1 MQLTLGPILYY
12 WPKARLDVFYAGVA
26 AAPIER
32 VYLGEAVC
40 SRRHEYRLADWLETA
55 DRLAAAGK
63 EVVLSAQVLM
73 ESESDLKALR
83 HLAANGRFLLE
94 ANDMGAVHVVAGRAP
109 FVAGPHLNI
118 YNAPTLAFIAS
129 LGAVRWVPPFELPR
143 TSLAAIL
150 AEKPAG
156 VTTEVFAYGRLP
168 LAFSARCFT
177 ARHYDLPKDDCQ
189 FRCVDHPDGLPL
201 ATREREPFLVLN
213 GIQAQS
219 YRVLNLTEALPDMRD
234 LGIDAVRLSPQAER
248 MEEVIALFRAA
259 LAGTAQADIAA
270 ALAPLLPAAACNG
283 YWHGRPGLEYVA
295 HCAARLPPCPTLR
308 P

>member
-1 MQLTLGPILYY
+1 MQLTLGPVLYY
-12 WPKARLDVFYAGVA
+12 WPKARLDAFYTAVA
-26 AAPIER
+26 AAPVDT
-32 VYLGEAVC
+32 VYLGEAIC
-40 SRRHEYRLADWLETA
+40 SRRHQYRQVDWFETA
-55 DRLAAAGK
+55 ERLAAAGK
-63 EVVLSAQVLM
+63 EVVLSTQVLM

-83 HLAANGRFLLE
+83 RLAANGRFLLE
-94 ANDMGAVHVVAGRAP
+94 ANDMSAVHVMAGHAP

-129 LGAVRWVPPFELPR
+129 LGAVRWVPPFELSR
-143 TSLAAIL
+143 ASLAAIL

-189 FRCVDHPDGLPL
+189 FRCLDHPEGLPL

-213 GIQAQS
+213 GIQTQS
-219 YRVLNLTEALPDMRD
+219 FRVLNLAESLPDMRD

-270 ALAPLLPAAACNG
+270 ALSPLLPAAACNG
-283 YWHGRPGLEYVA
+283 YWHGRSGLEYVA
-295 HCAARLPPCPTLR
+295 RSAARFPP
-308 P
+308 